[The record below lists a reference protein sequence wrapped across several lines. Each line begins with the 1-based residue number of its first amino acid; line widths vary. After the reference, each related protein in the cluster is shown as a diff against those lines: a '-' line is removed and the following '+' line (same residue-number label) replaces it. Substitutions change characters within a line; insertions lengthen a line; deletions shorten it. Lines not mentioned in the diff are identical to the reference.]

1 MKVLNE
7 SALRDM
13 MFQIVKETRPS
24 LEEDVNANV
33 DEVVKEI
40 GLCKPNF

>member
-1 MKVLNE
+1 MIGYEN
-7 SALRDM
+7 
-13 MFQIVKETRPS
+13 VKETWPS